1 MRIPG
6 LAHGRTVPAC
16 LSVFLCV
23 CGGGHNVPSPRMASG
38 CWCHI
43 SSFYLIHPGSSQFR
57 RESGL
62 LGHTEARAEV
72 QTAWGL
78 SLSHPRGHWPATHL
92 HRQDEGPTP
101 TPRLGGPFAGKT
113 CGKGG
118 LPPPPGF
125 LACLTFSELSE
136 RTRARVTPRLRP
148 MPEVMSEDRQ
158 ADGKHF
164 APGVPHVCSHFNS
177 ENTLWCYLFL

>member
-1 MRIPG
+1 M
-6 LAHGRTVPAC
+6 V
-16 LSVFLCV
+16 
-23 CGGGHNVPSPRMASG
+23 SG

-43 SSFYLIHPGSSQFR
+43 SGFYPIHPGPSQFR

-62 LGHTEARAEV
+62 LGHTEARAESSEV

-78 SLSHPRGHWPATHL
+78 SLSQPRGHWPATHL
-92 HRQDEGPTP
+92 HRQDEPPTP

-113 CGKGG
+113 CRKGG
-118 LPPPPGF
+118 LPPRLVSYV
-125 LACLTFSELSE
+125 LACHTFSELSE

-148 MPEVMSEDRQ
+148 MPEVTSEDRQ

-164 APGVPHVCSHFNS
+164 APGVSTCVQSFQLREHTAVLFVLIKMGKLSHRA
-177 ENTLWCYLFL
+177 